1 MTMPDSRP
9 VEEIK
14 ARLDLAEVIGAH
26 VRLQRAGR
34 ELRGLCPFHDE
45 KTPSFYVSPEKQ
57 LWHCQGCH
65 QGGDLFRFVELLD
78 RVDFK
83 EALERLARRAGVELP
98 EGPGARAGP
107 ARRER
112 EQVQALHKLAT
123 DFYHHV
129 LGQAPAGAPG
139 RAMLEARGVGAA
151 SWDHFQLG
159 YAPAGARQDN
169 LVRFLVARG
178 QPAAAAVQA
187 GLARRGPDG
196 AVVDF
201 FRRRLMIPIR
211 DERGTC
217 IAFGGRALGDEPPK
231 YLNTRA
237 TATFDKSRVL
247 FGLDRARE
255 TLRRQRTAVIVEGY
269 FDVIAAHAA
278 GVTEAVS
285 TSGTALTPAQAR
297 LLRRFAETAILCFD
311 GDAAGRRAAAA
322 AVDVIAAE
330 LEPRLLLLPEG
341 RDPDELCRED
351 PDRFRA
357 LVTGAR
363 PAWEVL
369 VDEALG
375 DAPPGADPRT
385 LAARRAVIQV
395 LARIPEASVR
405 DLYAARAARRLGV
418 DPRHLLT
425 DMERSRRG
433 RPAGPPVP
441 GPPPA
446 GAPGTAGPEAGSL
459 TRAESGNAPPD
470 RVGYLLGL
478 LVHAPER
485 VADVRERYG
494 LAVEEFPDTAQ
505 RAIYGAMVRRQDGVL
520 EEAELDRDATAL
532 LARLRREAYPELT
545 GDPAASRVDRV
556 LEDCVRAIRID
567 RLTDRALELERRLRL
582 SGHHRHGEVPAVV
595 GEWEAIRHQIEL
607 LKRGEPPVAGG
618 LPITTAPTG

>member
-1 MTMPDSRP
+1 MTMPDARP

-26 VRLQRAGR
+26 VRLQRSGR
-34 ELRGLCPFHDE
+34 ELRGLCPFHSE
-45 KTPSFYVSPEKQ
+45 KTPSFYVNPEKQ

-65 QGGDLFRFVELLD
+65 QGGDLFKFVELHEQI
-78 RVDFK
+78 DFK
-83 EALERLARRAGVELP
+83 EALERLARQAGVELP
-98 EGPGARAGP
+98 EGPGAAAGP

-112 EQVQALHKLAT
+112 EQVWALHKLAA

-129 LGQAPAGAPG
+129 LRRTPAGAPG
-139 RAMLEARGVGAA
+139 RAMLEARGVGPE

-178 QPAAAAVQA
+178 QLAAAAVQA
-187 GLARRGPDG
+187 GLARRGRDG

-231 YLNTRA
+231 YLNSRS

-255 TLRRQRTAVIVEGY
+255 KLGQQRTAVIVEGY

-278 GVTEAVS
+278 GVTETVS
-285 TSGTALTPAQAR
+285 TSGTALSPAQAR

-311 GDAAGRRAAAA
+311 GDAAGRRAAFA
-322 AVDVIAAE
+322 AVEVVAAE
-330 LEPRLLLLPEG
+330 LEPRLLLLPES

-351 PDRFRA
+351 PERFRT
-357 LVTGAR
+357 LVAGAR

-385 LAARRAVIQV
+385 LVARTAVLQV

-418 DPRHLLT
+418 DARHLLA
-425 DMERSRRG
+425 DMERSRRH
-433 RPAGPPVP
+433 RPAVPAATGAPP
-441 GPPPA
+441 GP
-446 GAPGTAGPEAGSL
+446 GPEAGPAGL
-459 TRAESGNAPPD
+459 ERLAGATTGKAPPD

-485 VADVRERYG
+485 VAEVRERYA
-494 LAVEEFPDTAQ
+494 LAIEEFPDPAQ
-505 RAIYGAMVRRQDGVL
+505 RAIYGAMVGSQDGVL
-520 EEAELDRDATAL
+520 KETDLDGDATAL
-532 LARLRREAYPELT
+532 LTRLRAEAYPELT
-545 GDPAASRVDRV
+545 GDPAASRVERV
-556 LEDCVRAIRID
+556 LEDCVRAIRIG
-567 RLTDRALELERRLRL
+567 RLADRALELERRLRL
-582 SGHHRHGEVPAVV
+582 SRHHRDGEVPAVV
-595 GEWEAIRHQIEL
+595 GEWEAVWHQIEL
-607 LKRGEPPVAGG
+607 LKRGEPPVTGG
-618 LPITTAPTG
+618 LPTTASPAG